1 MRNYI
6 KQIKKFRESKSFS
19 ICLAESCTGG
29 MISSKLTSISGS
41 SAFFEGSVVS
51 YSNNLKNH
59 LLKVPKS
66 VINKYGAVSEETAR
80 AMAKAACSYFGSS
93 CGIGI
98 TGVAGPDNQP
108 GENAEPGTVFI
119 AVAHPKGV
127 EVRKY
132 KFPPRR
138 TLVRGRAV
146 TQSLLQLAQVLQ
158 MNGYINQN

>member
-41 SAFFEGSVVS
+41 SSFFEGSVVS

-66 VINKYGAVSEETAR
+66 VINKYGAVSHQTALSMVKGLR
-80 AMAKAACSYFGSS
+80 RISTSEILVS
-93 CGIGI
+93 V
-98 TGVAGPDNQP
+98 TGVAGPNGGNVKTPVGCVYFGLGIKIKKKYHYTTIKKIFRGKTRNIIQKKST
-108 GENAEPGTVFI
+108 EFI
-119 AVAHPKGV
+119 LK
-127 EVRKY
+127 EIIKN
-132 KFPPRR
+132 
-138 TLVRGRAV
+138 L
-146 TQSLLQLAQVLQ
+146 
-158 MNGYINQN
+158 NYI